1 MFKLRSWCNF
11 PLFLTVG
18 VTLLVMVGCSGSDG
32 NDGAPGAQG
41 LPGPPGGGAVP
52 DMDIIVQVDTTGD
65 GAADAIAV
73 LEPNTFTVKRG
84 ATADIGIDSSLNNSH
99 KSYFYTALQWI
110 GAGADLWAFN
120 KDTLVL
126 ASRVDNPSFQMNR
139 EGTVGQ
145 GQVNLKSTATTANL
159 SKEMEA
165 YLGKTILTQE
175 EAAKV
180 DMCELNSL
188 AAASSSVTKAP
199 ADTIIHNMGY
209 SPVGLETTP
218 DGNMVVVGVRQGDH
232 LLFIDNNSASPTF
245 GTPVRF
251 IDQRRGLIKDKT
263 NAVVGTFTSQYAGF
277 VGATGTAP
285 GDLHTTRAAGAT
297 GGEVDGETYV
307 EPCDTNLVRNA
318 AGEVWFWS
326 VDVDGDTY
334 TLARVDTITSLAPTV
349 IQITVPVLDDNATVG
364 KVGGTQY
371 VGPWMGSM
379 LNRAAGGEMIG
390 TSENEGENS
399 EGIWDLSDPTNPVE
413 VGRYVD
419 NLATIKGGGA
429 CAGFEGVPG
438 GPTLTG
444 PFVNGNTYAVNVDFT
459 STGGACT
466 AVNYTYHS
474 LPGDDLSGSAG
485 GAYVTTA
492 YLSKDVAAD
501 PGPNYILNGLA
512 GRAGTSEGNVAV
524 ITGSGTDRV
533 IYSDELWLPILRQGI
548 PCNVQQDCDI
558 FQIADLST
566 DPPWLLNE
574 NINLPSQFAGKFGPD
589 NRYYQVANG
598 NLEIIDANVT
608 PRNIF
613 KVVKLFDST
622 TGRPYSIKSINI
634 RMP

>member
-1 MFKLRSWCNF
+1 MKNTPWCNF
-11 PLFLTVG
+11 LSFSAVG
-18 VTLLVMVGCSGSDG
+18 VILLMVGCSGD
-32 NDGAPGAQG
+32 DGAPGATG
-41 LPGPPGGGAVP
+41 ADGAPGPGAVP
-52 DMDIIVQVDTTGD
+52 DQDIIVQVDTTGD
-65 GAADAIAV
+65 GTADTIAV
-73 LEPNTFTVKRG
+73 LDPNTFAVKRS
-84 ATADIGIDSSLNNSH
+84 AAADLNPDSSLNNSH
-99 KSYFYTALQWI
+99 KSYFHTALQWV
-110 GAGADLWAFN
+110 GGGGNLWAFD

-145 GQVNLKSTATTANL
+145 AQVNTKSAATTANL
-159 SKEMEA
+159 PKEMKA
-165 YLGKTILTQE
+165 YLGRTLLTPE

-180 DMCELNSL
+180 DMCELMNL
-188 AAASSSVTKAP
+188 AGASSSATKAP

-209 SPVGLETTP
+209 SPVGLETSP
-218 DGNMVVVGVRQGDH
+218 DGNMIVVGVRQGDH
-232 LLFIDNNSASPTF
+232 LLFIDNDSASPTF

-251 IDQRRGLIKDKT
+251 VDQRRGVIKDKT
-263 NAVVGTFTSQYAGF
+263 NAVVGTFTSQYTGF

-285 GDLHTTRAAGAT
+285 GNLHTTRAGGAT
-297 GGEVDGETYV
+297 GGEIDGETYV
-307 EPCDTNLVRNA
+307 EPCDTNLIRNA

-334 TLARVDTITSLAPTV
+334 TLARVDTITSPTPTV
-349 IQITVPVLDDNATVG
+349 VQITVPVIDDNATVG
-364 KVGGTQY
+364 GASGLQY

-399 EGIWDLSDPTNPVE
+399 EGIWDLSDPANPVE

-419 NLATIKGGGA
+419 NLATVKGGGS
-429 CAGFEGVPG
+429 CVGFEGLPG
-438 GPTLTG
+438 GPTLNPG
-444 PFVNGNTYAVNVDFT
+444 LLPNSFVDGNTYAVNVDFT

-466 AVNYTYHS
+466 AVNYTYNS

-485 GAYVTTA
+485 AAYVTTA
-492 YLSKDVAAD
+492 YLAKDTATD

-512 GRAGTSEGNVAV
+512 GRAGTSEGNVAT
-524 ITGSGTDRV
+524 ITGSGTDSI

-548 PCNVQQDCDI
+548 PCITAADCDI
-558 FQIADLST
+558 FQIVDLST

-598 NLEIIDANVT
+598 NLEIIDASVT

-613 KVVKLFDST
+613 KVVKLFDAT
-622 TGRPYSIKSINI
+622 TGSPYSIRSVNH

>member
-11 PLFLTVG
+11 LSFLAVG
-18 VTLLVMVGCSGSDG
+18 VTVLVMVGCSGSDG
-32 NDGAPGAQG
+32 TDGAPGTTGPA
-41 LPGPPGGGAVP
+41 GPPGGGAVP
-52 DMDIIVQVDTTGD
+52 DQDIIVQVDTTGD
-65 GAADAIAV
+65 GAADTIAV
-73 LEPNTFTVKRG
+73 LEPNTFAVKRS
-84 ATADIGIDSSLNNSH
+84 AAADIGIDSSLNNSH
-99 KSYFYTALQWI
+99 KSYFHTALQWI
-110 GAGADLWAFN
+110 GGGGDLWAFD
-120 KDTLVL
+120 KETLVL

-145 GQVNLKSTATTANL
+145 AQVNTKSTSTLENL
-159 SKEMEA
+159 PKEMKA
-165 YLGKTILTQE
+165 YLGRTLLTPE

-180 DMCELNSL
+180 DMCELNNL
-188 AAASSSVTKAP
+188 AGASSSVTKAP

-218 DGNMVVVGVRQGDH
+218 DGNMVIVGVRQGDH
-232 LLFIDNNSASPTF
+232 LLFIDNDSTSPTF

-251 IDQRRGLIKDKT
+251 IDQRRGVIKDKT

-277 VGATGTAP
+277 AGATGTAP
-285 GDLHTTRAAGAT
+285 GNLRWPRAAGAT
-297 GGEVDGETYV
+297 GGETDGETYV
-307 EPCDTNLVRNA
+307 EPCDTNLIRNA

-334 TLARVDTITSLAPTV
+334 TLARVDTITSPTPTV
-349 IQITVPVLDDNATVG
+349 VQITVPLVDDNADVG
-364 KVGGTQY
+364 ATSGLQY

-399 EGIWDLSDPTNPVE
+399 EGIWDLSDPANPVE

-419 NLATIKGGGA
+419 NLATVKGGGA
-429 CAGFEGVPG
+429 CTPGVPG

-444 PFVNGNTYAVNVDFT
+444 PFVDGNTYAVNVDFT

-466 AVNYTYHS
+466 AVNYTYNS

-485 GAYVTTA
+485 AAYVTTA
-492 YLSKDVAAD
+492 YLSKDTATD

-512 GRAGTSEGNVAV
+512 GRAGTSEGNVAT
-524 ITGSGTDRV
+524 ITGSGTDSV

-548 PCNVQQDCDI
+548 PCITAADCDI
-558 FQIADLST
+558 FQIVDLST

-598 NLEIIDANVT
+598 NLEIIDASVT